1 MFNTKPYEQK
11 IVQAIEH
18 FESELRKVRTGRAHA
33 SMLDG
38 VLVEAYGSRMPLN
51 QVANVTAPEPQ
62 MLLVTPFDP
71 SNIVVISAAIR
82 DSHGLGFNPSDDGR
96 VVRVPVPSLT
106 EERRQQLVKQ
116 VGEKV
121 EEARIAVRNIRQDAL
136 KEAKRLRDDKEIGE
150 DDYKRI
156 EKEVD
161 ELVAKTQSQIDEIF
175 KAKEKDVLT
184 I

>member
-1 MFNTKPYEQK
+1 MFDTKSYEEK
-11 IVQAIEH
+11 IKQALEH
-18 FESELRKVRTGRAHA
+18 FDSELRKVRTGRAHA
-33 SMLDG
+33 NMLDS
-38 VLVEAYGSRMPLN
+38 VYVEVYGTKMPLN

-62 MLLVTPFDP
+62 MILVTPFDP
-71 SNIVVISAAIR
+71 SNVVAISAAIR
-82 DSHGLGFNPSDDGR
+82 DNQSLGFNPSDDGR

-106 EERRQQLVKQ
+106 EERRRQLVKQ

-136 KEAKRLRDDKEIGE
+136 KDAKRMKDAKEMGE
-150 DDYKRI
+150 DDYKRV

-161 ELVAKTQSQIDEIF
+161 EIVSKTQTSIDEMF
-175 KAKEKDVLT
+175 RAKEKDVLT